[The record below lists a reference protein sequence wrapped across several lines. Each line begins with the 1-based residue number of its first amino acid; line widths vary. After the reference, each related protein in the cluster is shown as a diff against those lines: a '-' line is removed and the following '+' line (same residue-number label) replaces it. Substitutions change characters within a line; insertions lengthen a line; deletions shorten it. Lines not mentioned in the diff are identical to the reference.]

1 MSRLG
6 LGRKRIEHRFR
17 DPGELEIPCYY
28 SYEAKTSVECA
39 MVFEKAMQNVT

>member
-6 LGRKRIEHRFR
+6 LGRKRVEHRFR

-28 SYEAKTSVECA
+28 SYEAKTSVEC
-39 MVFEKAMQNVT
+39 VKVSEKQCRNVT